1 MVNGSDQYTVIENAT
16 DENTSQNPE
25 IIESSWNES
34 EKNSTSDDEP
44 VKLKLKFSIFL
55 NVKRKDKPYLHG
67 AGSSTHAKRV
77 SERKSFT
84 HF

>member
-1 MVNGSDQYTVIENAT
+1 MVNGSDQYTVIEIAT

-44 VKLKLKFSIFL
+44 VIQKVFNIF
-55 NVKRKDKPYLHG
+55 KRKKKRQAVSP
-67 AGSSTHAKRV
+67 ASMSSV
-77 SERKSFT
+77 
-84 HF
+84 